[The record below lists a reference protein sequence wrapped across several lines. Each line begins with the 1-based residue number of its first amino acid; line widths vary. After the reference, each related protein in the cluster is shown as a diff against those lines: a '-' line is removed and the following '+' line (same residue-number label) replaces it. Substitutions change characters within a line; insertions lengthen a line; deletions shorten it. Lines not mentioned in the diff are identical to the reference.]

1 MWMFEW
7 VVNQDVPMLLPS
19 PIPNTIKSTML
30 PISSIQSSIL
40 EIAKEGL
47 QDGVLELL
55 EDLQVEIHF
64 ISIQASVFINLNLH
78 VIP

>member
-19 PIPNTIKSTML
+19 PTTIKSTML

-47 QDGVLELL
+47 QDGVVELC
-55 EDLQVEIHF
+55 EDLQVHNLF
-64 ISIQASVFINLNLH
+64 ISI
-78 VIP
+78 

>member
-19 PIPNTIKSTML
+19 PIPTTIKSTML

-55 EDLQVEIHF
+55 EDLQVDIHF

>member
-19 PIPNTIKSTML
+19 PNPTTIKSTML

-40 EIAKEGL
+40 EIGKEGL

-55 EDLQVEIHF
+55 EDLQVDIHF
-64 ISIQASVFINLNLH
+64 VSIQASVFINLNLH

>member
-1 MWMFEW
+1 MFEW

-19 PIPNTIKSTML
+19 PIPTTIKSTML

-55 EDLQVEIHF
+55 EDLQVDIHF